1 MQAWIITLTGGENGG
16 DQRLLQDLGL
26 TLETSAQ
33 DIKKAYRKLAMQYHH
48 HRNRGNPENEERS
61 KEIMDIAL

>member
-33 DIKKAYRKLAMQYHH
+33 DIKKAYRTLAMQYHH
-48 HRNRGNPENEERS
+48 DRNRGNPENEERP